1 MFTSGW
7 IDKVKDITDD
17 AIDQLSRRL
26 SAIETNLRIQSK
38 FDKLSEL
45 FSQFIE

>member
-7 IDKVKDITDD
+7 IDKVKEITDD

-38 FDKLSEL
+38 FDNSHNLLNK
-45 FSQFIE
+45 